1 MKIGLVCPYNMALG
15 GAVQE
20 IVKESYDELTGR
32 GHDVVIISPHP
43 KQGDPQN
50 LTQHIVYIGRAG
62 DPKSPLG
69 TVAQLST
76 AQRKEIDEI
85 LAREKF
91 DVLHMH
97 EPWVPLSNRQ
107 ILKRATCPV
116 VATFHAKLPES
127 WVANVIKTAGRIYT
141 APPLKNI
148 DVCVAVSEAAAEHV
162 SAVLGKPVQIIPN
175 AVNLAAFTLPETWHP
190 IDETKKTLLYVGRLE
205 ARKGVKYLLSAF
217 KLFHEKHPDTQ
228 LIIGGNGPDR
238 KALEQQ
244 AVDEGTGAVLFMG
257 YLQDAHKKELL
268 QRADL
273 FCAPAIYGESF
284 GVILIE
290 ALASGQV
297 LVAGNNPGYVSVLKE
312 LGTTSLVDARDIK
325 AHAALLEKMLYDE
338 ALRANYKKWAQQYVK
353 QYDYSVVTD
362 QYEEI
367 YAQLVAK
374 ENHGHKH
381 KA

>member
-20 IVKESYDELTGR
+20 IVKESYDELTKR
-32 GHDVVIISPHP
+32 GHEVVIISPHP
-43 KQGDPQN
+43 KQGDPTH
-50 LTQHIVYIGRAG
+50 LTQRIVYIGRAG

-76 AQRKEIDEI
+76 ARRKEIDEI

-91 DVLHMH
+91 DVIHMH
-97 EPWVPLSNRQ
+97 EPWVPLSNGQ
-107 ILKRATCPV
+107 ILKRVTCPV
-116 VATFHAKLPES
+116 VATFHAKLPDS
-127 WVANVIKTAGRIYT
+127 WVATAIKKVGRVYT
-141 APPLKNI
+141 APPLKHV
-148 DVCVAVSEAAAEHV
+148 DVCVAVSESAAEHI

-175 AVNLAAFTLPETWHP
+175 AVNLSAFTPATNWEP
-190 IDETKKTLLYVGRLE
+190 IDPAKKTLLYVGRLE
-205 ARKGVKYLLSAF
+205 ARKGVTYLLKAF
-217 KLFHEKHPDTQ
+217 KKLHEKYPDTQ

-238 KALEQQ
+238 AALEKQ
-244 AVDEGTGAVLFMG
+244 AIDDGTGAVLFLG
-257 YLQDAHKKELL
+257 YLEDAHKKELL

-297 LVAGNNPGYVSVLKE
+297 LVAGNNPGYVSVMKE
-312 LGTTSLVDARDIK
+312 LGATSLVDPRDIE
-325 AHAALLEKMLYDE
+325 AHAAVLEKLLYDKE
-338 ALRANYKKWAQQYVK
+338 LRHQYREWAQNYVK

-362 QYEEI
+362 QYEAI
-367 YAQLVAK
+367 YKRLIAEGK
-374 ENHGHKH
+374 HGRKT
-381 KA
+381 

>member
-20 IVKESYDELTGR
+20 IVKESYDELTRR
-32 GHDVVIISPHP
+32 GHEVVIISPHP
-43 KQGDPQN
+43 KQGDPTH
-50 LTQHIVYIGRAG
+50 LTQRIVYIGRAG

-76 AQRKEIDEI
+76 ARRAEIDAV
-85 LAREKF
+85 LQQEKF

-97 EPWVPLSNRQ
+97 EPWVPLSNMQ
-107 ILKRATCPV
+107 ILKRVTCPV

-141 APPLKNI
+141 VPPLKNI
-148 DVCVAVSEAAAEHV
+148 DICVAVSEAAAEHV
-162 SAVLGKPVQIIPN
+162 GAVLGKSVQIIPN
-175 AVNLAAFTLPETWHP
+175 AVNLAAFTPPEAWQP
-190 IDETKKTLLYVGRLE
+190 IDPNKKTLLYVGRLE

-244 AVDEGTGAVLFMG
+244 AIDEGTGAVLFMG
-257 YLQDAHKKELL
+257 YLEDAHKKELL

-297 LVAGNNPGYVSVLKE
+297 IVAGNNPGYISVMKE
-312 LGTTSLVDARDIK
+312 LGATSLVDPRDLE

-338 ALRANYKKWAQQYVK
+338 KLRAKYRTWAQEYVK

-362 QYEEI
+362 EYEKI
-367 YAQLVAK
+367 YKQLAAK
-374 ENHGHKH
+374 AENGSE
-381 KA
+381 A